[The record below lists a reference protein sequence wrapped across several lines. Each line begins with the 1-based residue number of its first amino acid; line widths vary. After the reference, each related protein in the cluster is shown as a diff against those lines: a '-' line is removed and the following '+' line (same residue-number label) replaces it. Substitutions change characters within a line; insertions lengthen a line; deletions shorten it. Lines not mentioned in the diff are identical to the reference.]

1 MSTVLFLK
9 HGLLSGTKMST
20 TVADAKLVNEQRRHT
35 LDFRK
40 RGTYNWISVQK
51 QASRISKL
59 EFNHKTKKF
68 ENLKKR
74 KGTPLPFG
82 SKVKFERN
90 REKIVRKQGSNCKD
104 WDWEWDWGKRSE
116 VTTKIEIESEI
127 EENVARWSLRKVD
140 FERTNKVNQVSFSN
154 VGIVSLCPFFRTYE
168 VIKRF
173 LKKYIKR
180 IWKKN
185 MEGIFPGVYHKTSSI
200 YQRFRKPSLCV
211 TITGGFITSV
221 NKSPLK

>member
-1 MSTVLFLK
+1 
-9 HGLLSGTKMST
+9 MST
-20 TVADAKLVNEQRRHT
+20 TVGDAKLVNEQRRYT

-40 RGTYNWISVQK
+40 RDTYNWIFVQK

-59 EFNHKTKKF
+59 EFNHKTKKIWKPK
-68 ENLKKR
+68 EKNHYRLEARWNSNEIASKS
-74 KGTPLPFG
+74 FG
-82 SKVKFERN
+82 SKEA
-90 REKIVRKQGSNCKD
+90 
-104 WDWEWDWGKRSE
+104 
-116 VTTKIEIESEI
+116 TTKIEIESEI

-140 FERTNKVNQVSFSN
+140 FERTNKVNQESFSN
-154 VGIVSLCPFFRTYE
+154 VGIVCLCPLFRMYE

-185 MEGIFPGVYHKTSSI
+185 VEGIFPGVYHKTSSI

-211 TITGGFITSV
+211 KITGGFITSV
-221 NKSPLK
+221 TKSPLK

>member
-20 TVADAKLVNEQRRHT
+20 TVRDAKLVNEQWRHT

-90 REKIVRKQGSNCKD
+90 REQIVRKQGTNYKD
-104 WDWEWDWGKRSE
+104 WDWEWDWRKRSE
-116 VTTKIEIESEI
+116 LKFEES
-127 EENVARWSLRKVD
+127 
-140 FERTNKVNQVSFSN
+140 
-154 VGIVSLCPFFRTYE
+154 GFRTYE
-168 VIKRF
+168 QSESGEFFERWYSVSVSLFSNVRSD
-173 LKKYIKR
+173 KKVF
-180 IWKKN
+180 KKIYKKD
-185 MEGIFPGVYHKTSSI
+185 MEK
-200 YQRFRKPSLCV
+200 KC
-211 TITGGFITSV
+211 GGNFSWGL
-221 NKSPLK
+221 S